1 MSDSGMDILL
11 GGAPAA
17 KFPTIGT
24 KVVGKVLSQQKQQS
38 KDMDSGKLKF
48 WDDGNPV
55 WEIVFTLQ
63 TDERDPS
70 IEDDD
75 GTRRVF
81 ARGQMLKAIG
91 QALRKAGWSR
101 ELIGGTLGIKYSG
114 DGTPSVRGFSPP
126 KQFQA
131 MFTAP
136 DPADEFD
143 AMADQPDSVAN
154 TGYGE
159 FDEEPF

>member
-1 MSDSGMDILL
+1 MDLLL

-24 KVVGKVLSQQKQQS
+24 KVVGKVLSQKKQAS
-38 KDMDSGKLKF
+38 KDMQTGKPKTF
-48 WDDGNPV
+48 ENGDPMY
-55 WEIVFTLQ
+55 EIVFTLA
-63 TDERDPS
+63 TDERDPE

-91 QALRKAGWSR
+91 QALRKAKWSK
-101 ELIGGTLGIKYSG
+101 ELVGGTLGIKYAA
-114 DGTPSVRGFSPP
+114 DGEPAARGFSPP
-126 KQFQA
+126 KLYQA
-131 MFTAP
+131 MFEPP

-143 AMADQPDSVAN
+143 AIADGPGDDL
-154 TGYGE
+154 TDYG
-159 FDEEPF
+159 EEPF